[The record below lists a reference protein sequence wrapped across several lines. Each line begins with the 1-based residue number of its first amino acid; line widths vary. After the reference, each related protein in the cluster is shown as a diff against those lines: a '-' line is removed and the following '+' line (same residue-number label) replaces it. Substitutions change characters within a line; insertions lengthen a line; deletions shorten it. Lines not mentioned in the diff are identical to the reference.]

1 MRAISYRPGL
11 FVLLLMP
18 LLATCTA
25 SPDAGNRE
33 GGALLVD
40 EAQDEPLVAL
50 LIDGA
55 SPAGR

>member
-1 MRAISYRPGL
+1 MRAISYRPSL

-33 GGALLVD
+33 GGALVMN

-50 LIDGA
+50 LIDGT
-55 SPAGR
+55 SPSGR